1 MLRRRSRRRTG
12 GRRGGRRRGNT
23 LPPMTTTEA
32 KLTRKWPPSWVSAAL
47 GAAQKITESLEF

>member
-23 LPPMTTTEA
+23 LPPMTTEA